1 MPPLPLRSRF
11 LRLALAAATA
21 LGGGLAE
28 GGAAWAQA
36 TLSPATGA
44 AKAPA
49 AAAPR
54 PQLSSA
60 QSEARARA
68 AAEEILKA
76 LGKGSG
82 LALYRLFSPNL
93 QRMTSPALVKQRLTA
108 MPAVKGWRVGA
119 VEPGLDSNTVATQLQ
134 TEAGSRSLLLVIDA
148 DGLLEGYHLDASDRP
163 AEAVARQFVEDLGKG
178 RYVAARALLGPQLQ
192 EEISAPKLQ
201 IKWQNLQRLTG
212 DFEAVNRVL
221 RAESTIDTKL
231 VLVTTRFRRLTDSL
245 FVILDTSNR
254 IVGVDFPNDAGPSTG
269 PR

>member
-1 MPPLPLRSRF
+1 MPPLPLRSRL

-21 LGGGLAE
+21 LGGGLVE
-28 GGAAWAQA
+28 GGSAWAQA
-36 TLSPATGA
+36 SISP
-44 AKAPA
+44 APA

-68 AAEEILKA
+68 AAETILET
-76 LGKGSG
+76 LGKGNG

-93 QRMTSPALVKQRLTA
+93 QRMTSPALVKQRLSA
-108 MPAVKGWRVGA
+108 MPAVKGWSVGA

-134 TEAGSRSLLLVIDA
+134 SEAGSRRLLLVIDA
-148 DGLLEGYHLDASDRP
+148 NGLLEGYHLDASDRP
-163 AEAVARQFVEDLGKG
+163 AETVARQFVEDLGKG
-178 RYVAARALLGPQLQ
+178 RYVAARALLGPELQ

-212 DFEAVNRVL
+212 DFEAVNQVL
-221 RAESTIDTKL
+221 RAESTLDSKL

-245 FVILDTSNR
+245 FVILDASNR
-254 IVGVDFPNDAGPSTG
+254 IVGVDFPNDAANPTG

>member
-1 MPPLPLRSRF
+1 MPPLPLRTRL

-21 LGGGLAE
+21 LGSGLVE
-28 GGAAWAQA
+28 GGSAWAQA
-36 TLSPATGA
+36 AISP
-44 AKAPA
+44 APA

-68 AAEEILKA
+68 AAETILET

-93 QRMTSPALVKQRLTA
+93 QRMTSPALVKQRLSA
-108 MPAVKGWRVGA
+108 MPAVKGWSVGA

-134 TEAGSRSLLLVIDA
+134 TEAGSRRLLLVIDA
-148 DGLLEGYHLDASDRP
+148 NGLLEGYHLDASDRP
-163 AEAVARQFVEDLGKG
+163 AETVARQFVEDLGKG
-178 RYVAARALLGPQLQ
+178 RYVAARALLGPELQ

-212 DFEAVNRVL
+212 DFEAVNQVL
-221 RAESTIDTKL
+221 RAESTVDTKL

-245 FVILDTSNR
+245 FVILDARNR
-254 IVGVDFPNDAGPSTG
+254 IVGVDFPNGAAAPTG